1 MGRMLD
7 SLYAVGVTE
16 LFLEVAKEAHRA
28 FAFPV
33 RALHVEAGGVHVHGK
48 GDGPGVQGHGGHPP
62 ALCP

>member
-16 LFLEVAKEAHRA
+16 LFLELAKEAHQA

-48 GDGPGVQGHGGHPP
+48 GDGPGVQGHGRHPP
-62 ALCP
+62 ALPP